1 MNLSNSE
8 NLQSNRLKIFFA
20 RRGILKYGDKVNK
33 ILKKN
38 IFSNKDFDSYYIP
51 FL

>member
-8 NLQSNRLKIFFA
+8 NLQSSKIKIFLA

-33 ILKKN
+33 ILKK
-38 IFSNKDFDSYYIP
+38 KYI
-51 FL
+51 